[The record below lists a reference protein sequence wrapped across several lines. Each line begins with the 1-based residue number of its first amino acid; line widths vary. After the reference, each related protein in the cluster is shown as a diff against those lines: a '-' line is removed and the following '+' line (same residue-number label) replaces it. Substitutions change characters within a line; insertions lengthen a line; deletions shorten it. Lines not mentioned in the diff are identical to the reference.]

1 MAEPRPEPG
10 PEPRASSRQERRRAA
25 RERARA
31 AADETRAQGVRAWV
45 PWVALIAVSG
55 AVAFWLHD
63 PASRR
68 RPRAADVVDVDVV
81 DGAAPTGGSAARP
94 GGGAPDVAM
103 TYAERRLMGT
113 VWRVGVAGAPDPAHA
128 RAAMERGLDEV
139 ARLEALLSEWQPT
152 SELSALN
159 RGAGGP
165 PQRIGPE
172 LLACLVASLEVAR
185 WSDGA
190 FDVTWAVMRDLWDFG
205 PQSRRVPPTEAQV
218 RARLPLWNWRDLVVD
233 PEARTARLR
242 HPGMAVGLGGIAK
255 GYALDAL
262 GDALRASGYP
272 DFIVF
277 GGGQILVGGRRGAR
291 PWRVGIQHPRDPE
304 RYFAFVEVEGPASVA
319 TSGDYEHAWEHE
331 GVVYHHILDPETGFP
346 SRRSASV
353 TVISPT
359 ALWADAVDT
368 AVFIM
373 GPARGI
379 AALATAPGGP
389 HEAIVVDPDLRLS
402 TTPGTER
409 RLVMRAA
416 LDAQYRLGGWIDDA
430 DAPGTLPPLPPPED
444 RAAGAAR

>member
-1 MAEPRPEPG
+1 
-10 PEPRASSRQERRRAA
+10 
-25 RERARA
+25 
-31 AADETRAQGVRAWV
+31 
-45 PWVALIAVSG
+45 VALVVVSG
-55 AVAFWLHD
+55 LVAFWLHEPTD
-63 PASRR
+63 GRGSHGP
-68 RPRAADVVDVDVV
+68 DLVDIDVV
-81 DGAAPTGGSAARP
+81 DGDHAVRADRVVRD
-94 GGGAPDVAM
+94 GGARDVAM

-113 VWRVGVAGAPDPAHA
+113 VWRVGVAGARDPADA

-139 ARLEALLSEWQPT
+139 ARLETLLSEWRPD

-159 RGAGGP
+159 RRAGGEP
-165 PQRIGPE
+165 MRIGPE

-190 FDVTWAVMRDLWDFG
+190 FDVTWAVMRDLWDFSPG
-205 PQSRRVPPTEAQV
+205 SRRIPPTAEQV
-218 RARLPLWNWRDLVVD
+218 RARLPLWNWRNLVVD
-233 PEARTARLR
+233 VASSTAVLR
-242 HPGMAVGLGGIAK
+242 EPGMAVGLGGIAK

-262 GDALRASGYP
+262 GESIRASGYT

-277 GGGQILVGGRRGAR
+277 GGGQILVSGKRGTR
-291 PWRVGIQHPRDPE
+291 PWRVGIQHPRDPG
-304 RYFAFVEVEGPASVA
+304 RYFAYVEVEGPASVA

-331 GVVYHHILDPETGFP
+331 GVVYHHILDPRTGFP

-379 AALATAPGGP
+379 AALASAPGGP
-389 HEAIVVDPDLRLS
+389 HEAIVVDPELRLS

-416 LDAQYRLGGWIDDA
+416 LDAEHRLGGWVDEG
-430 DAPGTLPPLPPPED
+430 DAPGTLPPLPPPPEPSLESEP
-444 RAAGAAR
+444 